1 MMTRERHGAWLAV
14 AGLLLAIGGAAR
26 SADSFSFIHMSD
38 EHVPYDG
45 TMKVMREASSLEAVE
60 LVPYGITAPRPS
72 FIISTGDC
80 TEFGV
85 GKGWW
90 EQYLAVFTDIGLPAH
105 HVPGNHDNTWDCARP
120 RLTALYG
127 APYHAFTYG
136 GVHFIG
142 LDSASPQD
150 PRPNF
155 GREELLWLDKD
166 LERVKV
172 GTPIILFFHHPPG
185 DEFAS
190 AYDWYRLHDVLHSHN
205 ANVVAVLVGHGHG
218 VRHFQDGGFDYAMG
232 GSTFG
237 ENAGFA
243 IADIRDGRLRIAY
256 RKSCQAG
263 ATLPVLDKSLAPG
276 PADHQ
281 WITLEEPK
289 PHAVTGAT
297 VAFRGTIE
305 GQCTEAAVLLDDK
318 RSYPLRPRGDSF
330 EGTVELTPEQAGGHF
345 YRVVVARA
353 DGSRIAR
360 SGDFVADI
368 HPRVKVVWRTML
380 GGSTK
385 STPAKLG
392 KRLLVGADD
401 SHLHI
406 LEARTG
412 SWRGAVEAGGDVLG
426 SPVVAGGR
434 VHFGS
439 SDGKLR
445 EVTGEGTVTRTYDAG
460 APIFAPPVVTPDAI
474 LIADA
479 TGAIQAV
486 SRRDFHELWRCAA
499 ASYTIEAAP
508 FLAGDLLCFG
518 AWDTFV
524 HAVDIRTGK
533 SRWQCAASGTRQGAA
548 AQYYSPA
555 DCGPVM
561 CGNRLY
567 IADRKYHLSVVDLA
581 TGELVSSRT
590 GVSGTGVSE
599 DGAAVYLRGTENE
612 LTKLDRDGKTLW
624 TAKVSLGYVATAP
637 VERNGVVYS
646 VSSVGTVSAVKAATG
661 EVLWTLR
668 VLPGFY
674 ALASPGVYEGT
685 VYIAGMDGSVTAL
698 RGR

>member
-1 MMTRERHGAWLAV
+1 MRARERRGAWAAA

-26 SADSFSFIHMSD
+26 SAESFSFIQMSD

-45 TMKVMREASSLEAVE
+45 TLKVMREAKGLGAVE
-60 LVPYGITAPRPS
+60 LVPYGITAPQPS

-90 EQYLAVFTDIGLPAH
+90 EQYLAAFTDIGLPAH
-105 HVPGNHDNTWDCARP
+105 HIPGNHDNTWDCLRP

-136 GVHFIG
+136 SVHFIG

-155 GREELLWLDKD
+155 GREELLWLEKD
-166 LERVKV
+166 LANVEV
-172 GTPIILFFHHPPG
+172 GKPIILFYHHPPG
-185 DEFAS
+185 EEFAS
-190 AYDWYRLHDVLHSHN
+190 AYDWYRLYDVLHSHN
-205 ANVVAVLVGHGHG
+205 ANVVAILVGHGHG
-218 VRHFQDGGFDYAMG
+218 VRHFQDGGFDFAMG

-256 RKSCQAG
+256 RKSGQA
-263 ATLPVLDKSLAPG
+263 AASLPVLDNSLAPG
-276 PADHQ
+276 PVSHQ

-289 PHAVTGAT
+289 PHALTGAKVT
-297 VAFRGTIE
+297 FRGTIE
-305 GQCTEAAVLLDDK
+305 GQCTGAEVLLDDK
-318 RSYPLRPRGDSF
+318 RSCPLQPRDDSF
-330 EGTVELTPEQAGGHF
+330 EGMVELTPEQAGAHF
-345 YRVVVARA
+345 YRVLVTRA
-353 DGSRIAR
+353 DGSKVSR

-368 HPRVKVVWRTML
+368 HPRAKVAWRTML
-380 GGSTK
+380 GGSTR

-401 SHLHI
+401 GCLHI
-406 LEARTG
+406 LDARTG
-412 SWRGAVEAGGDVLG
+412 HWQCAVKAGGDVLG
-426 SPVVAGGR
+426 GAAVVGDRAY
-434 VHFGS
+434 FGS
-439 SDGKLR
+439 GDGKLR
-445 EVTGEGTVTRTYDAG
+445 EVTGEGTVTRTFDAG
-460 APIFAPPVVTPDAI
+460 APIFAPPFVTPDAI

-479 TGAIQAV
+479 TGTIQAV
-486 SRRDFHELWRCAA
+486 SRKDFHELWHCAA

-508 FLAGDLLCFG
+508 CLAGDLLCFG
-518 AWDTFV
+518 AWDTFIY
-524 HAVDIRTGK
+524 AVDVRAGK
-533 SRWQCAASGTRQGAA
+533 VRWKCAASGTRQGAA

-555 DCGPVM
+555 DCGPVVS
-561 CGNRLY
+561 GNRLY
-567 IADRKYHLSVVDLA
+567 VADRKYHLSVVDLA

-590 GVSGTGVSE
+590 GISGTGISE
-599 DGAAVYLRGTENE
+599 DGAAVYLRGVENE

-624 TAKVSLGYVATAP
+624 TAKVPLGYVATAP
-637 VERNGVVYS
+637 VERSGVVYS
-646 VSSVGTVSAVKAATG
+646 VSSVGTASAVKAATG

-668 VLPGFY
+668 APPGFY

-685 VYIAGMDGSVTAL
+685 VYVAGMDGSVTAL